1 MNRLCRTGMER
12 DPRTS
17 WVREAG
23 LCNGTVEGWGYLKQ
37 LWSTSLFII
46 LLKYAVLLLR
56 YLIES

>member
-1 MNRLCRTGMER
+1 MER

-37 LWSTSLFII
+37 LWSISLFII
-46 LLKYAVLLLR
+46 LLKYAVLPLR